1 VDPVSLSAV
10 DTKRFADAK
19 PPTVSGAFRE
29 LGGQISSGISLS
41 SASPAPTDH
50 AIWSIIGSD

>member
-29 LGGQISSGISLS
+29 LGRPNIERHFAVKRLAGPDRPRNLEYYRF
-41 SASPAPTDH
+41 
-50 AIWSIIGSD
+50 